1 MGIFSRLTDII
12 NSNLNSLLDR
22 AEDPQ
27 KMIRLIIQEMEETL
41 VEVRS
46 SSARVIA
53 DKKEAQRR
61 LERVRAEAEEW
72 ESKARLA
79 LEKGREDLAR
89 AALAEKQAL
98 VEEQAIIEQ
107 EFAALDDHL
116 AQLSEEIGQLQQ
128 KLNDAKAKQKT
139 LLMRHKTVSSR
150 MKAKRQLHRET
161 LQDAFEKFE
170 HYERRMD
177 NMESEVEAMDLGREG
192 KHQLA
197 DEIDSLAQDDTIN
210 AELERL
216 KADLGGKKDSDKP
229 E

>member
-1 MGIFSRLTDII
+1 MGIFSRLTDIV

-61 LERVRAEAEEW
+61 LERVRGEAEDW
-72 ESKARLA
+72 ERKARLA

-89 AALAEKQAL
+89 AALAEKQGLAD
-98 VEEQAIIEQ
+98 EEAIINQ
-107 EFAALDDHL
+107 EFKALDDHL
-116 AQLSEEIGQLQQ
+116 HQLSEEIGALQQ

-139 LLMRHKTVSSR
+139 LVMRHKTVNSR
-150 MKAKRQLHRET
+150 LMAKRQLHRET
-161 LQDAFEKFE
+161 LQDAFDKFE
-170 HYERRMD
+170 RYERRMD
-177 NMESEVEAMDLGREG
+177 NMESEIEAMDLGREG

-197 DEIDSLAQDDTIN
+197 DEIDSLAQDDSIN

-216 KADLGGKKDSDKP
+216 KADMGGKKDSEKA

>member
-1 MGIFSRLTDII
+1 MGIFSRLSDII
-12 NSNLNSLLDR
+12 NSNLNAILDR
-22 AEDPQ
+22 AEDPE

-53 DKKEAQRR
+53 DKKDAHRR
-61 LERVRAEAEEW
+61 LNRLESEANDW
-72 ESKARLA
+72 EAKARLA

-98 VEEQAIIEQ
+98 QDEVALVKQ
-107 EFAALDDHL
+107 EFESLEEHL
-116 AQLSEEIGQLQQ
+116 SHLSDEISQLQT

-139 LLMRHKTVSSR
+139 MAMRQNTVTQR
-150 MKAKRQLHRET
+150 MRTRSQLNRDALE
-161 LQDAFEKFE
+161 DAFQKFE

-177 NMESEVEAMDLGREG
+177 NMESQLEAEELGRDV
-192 KHQLA
+192 KQDLKS
-197 DEIDSLAQDDTIN
+197 EIDSLAQDDTIN

-216 KADLGGKKDSDKP
+216 KADLKKD
-229 E
+229 

>member
-1 MGIFSRLTDII
+1 MGIFSRFTDII
-12 NSNLNSLLDR
+12 NSNLNALLDR

-53 DKKEAQRR
+53 DRKDAERR
-61 LERVRAEAEEW
+61 LARVRKEVDDWEA
-72 ESKARLA
+72 KAKLA
-79 LEKGREDLAR
+79 LEKDREDLAR
-89 AALAEKQAL
+89 AALAEKQSL
-98 VEEQAIIEQ
+98 VDEADILQRECE
-107 EFAALDDHL
+107 ALDDHL
-116 AQLSEEIGQLQQ
+116 SQLSEEIGQLQS

-139 LLMRHKTVSSR
+139 LVMRQQTVTTR
-150 MKAKRQLHRET
+150 MKTRRQLHREN

-177 NMESEVEAMDLGREG
+177 SMESELEAQDLGRG
-192 KHQLA
+192 RDLA
-197 DEIDSLAQDDTIN
+197 QEIDSLAENDAVN

-216 KADLGGKKDSDKP
+216 KADLEKTNKG
-229 E
+229 

>member
-1 MGIFSRLTDII
+1 MGIFSRFTDII
-12 NSNLNSLLDR
+12 NSNLNALLDR

-53 DKKEAQRR
+53 DRKEAERR
-61 LERVRAEAEEW
+61 LARVRKEVEDW
-72 ESKARLA
+72 ESKAKLA
-79 LEKGREDLAR
+79 LEKDREDLAR
-89 AALAEKQAL
+89 AALAEKQSL
-98 VEEQAIIEQ
+98 VDEADVLERECQ
-107 EFAALDDHL
+107 ALDDHL
-116 AQLSEEIGQLQQ
+116 NQLSEEIGQLQS

-139 LLMRHKTVSSR
+139 LVMRQQTVTTR
-150 MKAKRQLHRET
+150 MKTRRQLHREN

-177 NMESEVEAMDLGREG
+177 SMESELEAQDLGRG
-192 KHQLA
+192 RSLA
-197 DEIDSLAQDDTIN
+197 EEIDSLAGNDAVN

-216 KADLGGKKDSDKP
+216 KADLEKTNKG
-229 E
+229 

>member
-61 LERVRAEAEEW
+61 LERVRAESEEW

-89 AALAEKQAL
+89 AALAEKQSLA
-98 VEEQAIIEQ
+98 EEEAIIDQ
-107 EFAALDDHL
+107 EFKALDDHL
-116 AQLSEEIGQLQQ
+116 AQLSEEIAQLQQ
-128 KLNDAKAKQKT
+128 KLNDAKAKQKS
-139 LLMRHKTVSSR
+139 LVMRHKTVSSR

-197 DEIDSLAQDDTIN
+197 DEIDSLAQDDSIN
-210 AELERL
+210 AELDRL
-216 KADLGGKKDSDKP
+216 KADMSGKKGSDKT

>member
-12 NSNLNSLLDR
+12 NSNLNALLDR

-53 DKKEAQRR
+53 DRKDAQRR
-61 LERVRAEAEEW
+61 LERVRKDIDDWEA
-72 ESKARLA
+72 KAKLA
-79 LEKGREDLAR
+79 LSKGREDLAR
-89 AALAEKQAL
+89 AALAEKQSLTDEADIL
-98 VEEQAIIEQ
+98 DREC
-107 EFAALDDHL
+107 AALDDHL
-116 AQLSEEIGQLQQ
+116 TQLSEEIGQLQQ
-128 KLNDAKAKQKT
+128 KLNDAKAKQKA
-139 LLMRHKTVSSR
+139 LVMRQQTVTTR
-150 MKAKRQLHRET
+150 MKTRRQLHREH

-177 NMESEVEAMDLGREG
+177 SMESELEAQDLGRG
-192 KHQLA
+192 RGLA
-197 DEIDSLAQDDTIN
+197 EEIDSLAEDDAVN

-216 KADLGGKKDSDKP
+216 KADLENKAEKKG
-229 E
+229 

>member
-1 MGIFSRLTDII
+1 MGIFSRLTDIV
-12 NSNLNSLLDR
+12 NSNLNALLDR

-53 DKKEAQRR
+53 DKKDAQRR
-61 LERVRAEAEEW
+61 LDRIHTEARDW
-72 ESKARLA
+72 ENKARLA

-89 AALAEKQAL
+89 AALSEKQSL
-98 VEEQAIIEQ
+98 KDEEIVIEQ
-107 EFAALDDHL
+107 EFNALDDHL
-116 AQLSEEIGQLQQ
+116 KQLSEEISQLQQ

-139 LLMRHKTVSSR
+139 LVMRHKTASTR
-150 MKAKRQLHRET
+150 MKARRQLHRET
-161 LQDAFEKFE
+161 LQDAFDKFE

-177 NMESEVEAMDLGREG
+177 NMEGEVEAMDLGREG
-192 KHQLA
+192 KGQLA
-197 DEIDSLAQDDTIN
+197 DEIDSLAQDDSIN

-216 KADLGGKKDSDKP
+216 RADIGGRTSSKED
-229 E
+229 